1 MFWDKIADF
10 YDIFADRINR
20 KTDHTLCQLIGS
32 VITSKDWVLECACG
46 TGLLSG
52 AIAKKCQYLVA
63 TDYSV
68 NMLRRAKKKYRSF
81 NNIEWKRENILHI
94 TYLDES
100 FDKVVAANVI
110 HLLDD
115 PVQALRELDRVCKK
129 GGMIVIPTYMNRN
142 QKGNVKGLIRILEK
156 IGVDFKQKF
165 TLETYK
171 KFFRDAGYKQVTYD
185 WIEGVIPCAVAIIR
199 KEK

>member
-1 MFWDKIADF
+1 
-10 YDIFADRINR
+10 
-20 KTDHTLCQLIGS
+20 
-32 VITSKDWVLECACG
+32 
-46 TGLLSG
+46 
-52 AIAKKCQYLVA
+52 
-63 TDYSV
+63 
-68 NMLRRAKKKYRSF
+68 
-81 NNIEWKRENILHI
+81 
-94 TYLDES
+94 
-100 FDKVVAANVI
+100 
-110 HLLDD
+110 
-115 PVQALRELDRVCKK
+115 
-129 GGMIVIPTYMNRN
+129 MIVIPTYMNRN